1 MLYMYVLWVGVG
13 NVGVCT
19 HNDVWAGRGGHSLY
33 IGDTCVGVGG
43 IDLGWGRGYVA
54 M

>member
-1 MLYMYVLWVGVG
+1 MLVCVLIMMF
-13 NVGVCT
+13 
-19 HNDVWAGRGGHSLY
+19 GRGGGGHSLY